1 MMTNTTTN
9 KNSAFGFLDKRS
21 CPLVGPSVGP
31 YNAFVK
37 FDEKMEFYKILND
50 LDRAGRGGRM
60 DENSKKKMK
69 KLLTKL

>member
-1 MMTNTTTN
+1 MLITTTTN
-9 KNSAFGFLDKRS
+9 RNSALGFLDKRS

-60 DENSKKKMK
+60 DENSKKK
-69 KLLTKL
+69 